1 MVFSLSNQQSLATV
15 YEKGAEVLEVSV
27 EQFSE
32 CCEVVSENLL
42 IKLPFVCGSK
52 HVALIE
58 VISRLGLAPE
68 AIYITSE
75 IKGKKTKVARLP
87 RVKNIIA
94 IASGKGGVGKS
105 ATCVNLAF
113 ALKAQGAKVGI
124 IDADIYGPSVPIMLG
139 NPDAQPTSEDNKHM
153 IPLDCYGIAANSI
166 GYLIPAEN
174 ATVWRGP
181 MASKALQQLVNETL
195 WPELDYLVVDMP
207 PGTGDIQLTLSQMMP
222 LTAAIIVTTPQDIA
236 LADAQK
242 GIAMFNKVN
251 IPVLGLVENMSYYQC
266 TKCGNKEYVFAS
278 GGGQKLARQHDVNL
292 LGQLPLD
299 IMIREHA
306 DGGRPLLQSEP
317 DSPISQTYLE
327 IAMQVS
333 KALAYSNALQDDD
346 AIPIAVDVS

>member
-1 MVFSLSNQQSLATV
+1 MVFSLSNQQSLAKV
-15 YEKGAEVLEVSV
+15 YEKGAGVLGLSV
-27 EQFSE
+27 EQFSA
-32 CCEVVSENLL
+32 CCDVVSEKLL
-42 IKLPFVCGSK
+42 ITLPFFCESK
-52 HVALIE
+52 HVELIE
-58 VISRLGLAPE
+58 GISPLGLAPE
-68 AIYITSE
+68 AIQITSNIE
-75 IKGKKTKVARLP
+75 GKKAKVARLP

-113 ALKAQGAKVGI
+113 ALKYQGAKVGI

-153 IPLDCYGIAANSI
+153 IPLDCYGVSANSI

-195 WPELDYLVVDMP
+195 WPELDYLIVDMP

-222 LTAAIIVTTPQDIA
+222 LTAVVIVTTPQDIA
-236 LADAQK
+236 LADAKK

-266 TKCGNKEYVFAS
+266 SQCGNKDYVFAS
-278 GGGQKLARQHDVNL
+278 GGGKKLAREYDVNL

-299 IMIREHA
+299 IAIREHA
-306 DGGRPLLQSEP
+306 DGGQPLLEAKP
-317 DSPISQTYLE
+317 DDPISQTYLE

-333 KALAYSNALQDDD
+333 KELAYSNKLQNDDV
-346 AIPIAVDVS
+346 IPIAVDVS